1 MTDIYSNIDQARAI
15 AKRLI
20 RHNEDVRRA
29 EVKRVKRDICLYKY
43 LESIYELD
51 ERFLNIPLAEAR
63 KTLKAKY
70 GGNVP
75 TTRRTGMFAIKLTHP
90 SLDPKI
96 QSRYAAV
103 LRFIRKKKKPGQSIR
118 KFVRANGDINGCVTK
133 EKQLRDAKK
142 SGGIGKGLKAHKVTK
157 RKGAL

>member
-29 EVKRVKRDICLYKY
+29 EVKRDICLYKY

-75 TTRRTGMFAIKLTHP
+75 TTRRRGMFAIKLTHP
-90 SLDPKI
+90 SLDLKI

-103 LRFIRKKKKPGQSIR
+103 LRFIRKKKKARPIDQEICAS
-118 KFVRANGDINGCVTK
+118 
-133 EKQLRDAKK
+133 EW
-142 SGGIGKGLKAHKVTK
+142 
-157 RKGAL
+157 